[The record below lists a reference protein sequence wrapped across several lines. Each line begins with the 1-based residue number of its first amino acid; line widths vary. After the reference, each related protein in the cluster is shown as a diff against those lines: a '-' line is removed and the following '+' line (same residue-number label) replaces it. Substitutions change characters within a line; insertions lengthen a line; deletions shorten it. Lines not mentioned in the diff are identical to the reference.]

1 VADLREDFVQ
11 YIVKTLVSNPDAV
24 VLNRAH
30 DEKGDYLELTVDPSD
45 MGKVIGKAGAT
56 AKSIRTLLRGVGAK
70 DDLPPLPLKIIDP
83 EGSPPR
89 DEAPVAEAPAAEAEV
104 PAEEPVEASAEAS
117 AEEVPEEPAAEPE
130 AKAAPEPDEHQQL
143 HDDTKREMQ
152 ELADF
157 EV

>member
-11 YIVKTLVSNPDAV
+11 YVVKTLVSNPDAV

-30 DEKGDYLELTVDPSD
+30 DEKGDYLELTVDPAD

-70 DDLPPLPLKIIDP
+70 DDLPPLPLKIVDP
-83 EGSPPR
+83 EGPPPAR
-89 DEAPVAEAPAAEAEV
+89 EEAPVEAAAPEEAPAEAP
-104 PAEEPVEASAEAS
+104 VEAATEEAP
-117 AEEVPEEPAAEPE
+117 AEPAAEPE
-130 AKAAPEPDEHQQL
+130 AAPAEEAAPEPDEHQKL
-143 HDDTKREMQ
+143 HDQTRSEMK
-152 ELADF
+152 EFDDL